1 MSKIHHCE
9 FCGTIG
15 ATKTHVEGT
24 SYSGYFYLCEH
35 CSENVGKYSIE
46 GTTRDEFLSALEE
59 IPELYMHGPKS
70 SAFTRDRTSWGFL
83 CKCTICSRKMDEVEG
98 LGIGDD
104 VIMTPLI
111 KNALPPKYKNKESVY
126 LCPRCTEKLQVKMI
140 SLIPMDKLPLQINTK
155 EFQEH
160 SGKEWEPLND
170 DLKSLV
176 SKRLQ
181 GVPLEE
187 INSLSSAKVLR
198 CLDIS
203 VDYLTEKDR
212 LTFKKDGEIKTTHNK
227 VASNESYS
235 DANPL
240 IISEYEHGYMIY
252 LSTVYP
258 DGFPDFQNY
267 MKKFGY
273 TKMFREI
280 IYKAIELEYNYIRFD
295 TLGPRYKEF
304 ENPVK

>member
-1 MSKIHHCE
+1 MSKIHYCE

-15 ATKTHVEGT
+15 ATKTHVEGID
-24 SYSGYFYLCEH
+24 YSGSFYLCEH
-35 CSENVGKYSIE
+35 CSGNVGKYSIE

-83 CKCTICSRKMDEVEG
+83 SMCTICSRKIDENEG
-98 LGIGDD
+98 VNIGGNI
-104 VIMTPLI
+104 IMTPLI
-111 KNALPPKYKNKESVY
+111 KNALPPKYKNKESVH
-126 LCPRCTEKLQVKMI
+126 LCPRCMDKLQVKMV
-140 SLIPMDKLPLQINTK
+140 SMVPLGKLPLQINTK

-160 SGKEWEPLND
+160 NGRVLESLND

-203 VDYLTEKDR
+203 LDYLTEKDR
-212 LTFKKDGEIKTTHNK
+212 LTFKKDGELKITHNK
-227 VASNESYS
+227 YASTESYS

-240 IISEYEHGYMIY
+240 IISEYDHGYMIY
-252 LSTVYP
+252 LSMVYP
-258 DGFPDFQNY
+258 DGFPDFQSY

-280 IYKAIELEYNYIRFD
+280 IYKAIELGYNYIRFD

-304 ENPVK
+304 EPLVK